1 MQTIP
6 ASQVVSF
13 DRRHDATMHVTAQR
27 PAGAARIAW
36 QDNAKA
42 IGIVLVVFG
51 HVERGLQSAGIVK
64 SSIWQQ
70 ADFALYTFHMPLFM
84 FLAGLNVLRS
94 REKPGSVGKKMQS
107 LLLPYLIWSVV
118 QILVM
123 YVLGRYTNNH
133 ISLHRL
139 LTLGW
144 EPVSPF
150 WFLYVLFGYM
160 LIVTLLA
167 PSRWLFLFAAVML
180 FLSPEVHQETLF
192 QFAYFFAWFVAG
204 CLLGGR
210 SLLAPAS
217 VMLVSVVI
225 FAASLAC
232 GFVWHLDYYSPLMLP
247 ATIAGIVFVIAMA
260 QRLPAIEAILFAG
273 RASLVIYVMHIL
285 CAAGMRIALKIAGIQ
300 NAGVH
305 VVLGVVAGVVLPLC
319 IYAVLDRLN
328 LARLLGLPP
337 HAWGQHPKPV
347 VGI

>member
-1 MQTIP
+1 MCCDLGKSPVCRQE
-6 ASQVVSF
+6 
-13 DRRHDATMHVTAQR
+13 D
-27 PAGAARIAW
+27 
-36 QDNAKA
+36 
-42 IGIVLVVFG
+42 
-51 HVERGLQSAGIVK
+51 VK
-64 SSIWQQ
+64 
-70 ADFALYTFHMPLFM
+70 
-84 FLAGLNVLRS
+84 
-94 REKPGSVGKKMQS
+94 S

-150 WFLYVLFGYM
+150 LVPVRPVWLHVDRHPGCA
-160 LIVTLLA
+160 VPLA
-167 PSRWLFLFAAVML
+167 VSVRGGDAFPHLEAS
-180 FLSPEVHQETLF
+180 ETLF
-192 QFAYFFAWFVAG
+192 QFAYFFAWYVSG

-217 VMLVSVVI
+217 DKLVIVVN
-225 FAASLAC
+225 FAASRAC